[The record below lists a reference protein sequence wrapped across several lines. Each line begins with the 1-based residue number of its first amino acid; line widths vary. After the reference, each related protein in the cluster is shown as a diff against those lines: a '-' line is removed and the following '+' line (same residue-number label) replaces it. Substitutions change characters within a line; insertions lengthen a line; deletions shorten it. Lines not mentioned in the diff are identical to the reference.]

1 MLCFHAAQTG
11 NYLLR
16 TQNVSEQ
23 NQEHFFVSRTQNLCP
38 QQILHARQTGKHLCR
53 QQCVRNNVF
62 SFARALIL
70 HCLFIFF
77 YYVVNLLDKRYVYHS
92 CLQLMFFFFEMIVFL
107 AVGVF
112 DSVPTTVAILCF
124 LCIQYSNC

>member
-11 NYLLR
+11 KHLLR

-38 QQILHARQTGKHLCR
+38 QQMLHARQTGKHLCR
-53 QQCVRNNVF
+53 QQWVGNNVSATMCPQQCVRNNVF

-77 YYVVNLLDKRYVYHS
+77 YYFPNLLDKRHVYHTFFAVDV
-92 CLQLMFFFFEMIVFL
+92 FFFCNDCLSRCWSF
-107 AVGVF
+107 
-112 DSVPTTVAILCF
+112 
-124 LCIQYSNC
+124 